1 MKAKFLIPFVVFLLL
16 AGFLFKGLYMDPK
29 MLPTAYQDK
38 PLPRFELPTLFEPE
52 TTFASESMKGKVWML
67 NVWSTW
73 CAPCKQEHPYLV
85 ALKRQGLKTP
95 IVGLLYRDQPGAAQ
109 AELRSMGNPYDLVLY
124 DRDNK
129 VGIDLGVTGVPETFI
144 IDKKGFVRAKVSYPI
159 LDDNWNK
166 DVKPLIEKLEAE

>member
-1 MKAKFLIPFVVFLLL
+1 
-16 AGFLFKGLYMDPK
+16 
-29 MLPTAYQDK
+29 
-38 PLPRFELPTLFEPE
+38 
-52 TTFASESMKGKVWML
+52 MKGKVWML

>member
-1 MKAKFLIPFVVFLLL
+1 MLKAKFLIPFAIFVVL
-16 AGFLFKGLYMDPK
+16 AGFLFKGLYMDPRT
-29 MLPTAYQDK
+29 LPSVLIDK
-38 PLPRFELPTLFEPE
+38 PLPAFELPTVFDPNVK
-52 TTFASESMKGKVWML
+52 FKSEDMKGKVWML

-129 VGIDLGVTGVPETFI
+129 VGIDLGGHGCSP
-144 IDKKGFVRAKVSYPI
+144 
-159 LDDNWNK
+159 
-166 DVKPLIEKLEAE
+166 KPSSSTRRGSCAPR